1 MSESIAPFF
10 KGWRLLN
17 DRLVETIGS
26 LSDAELAWTPSP
38 TMWSIWALTGHLAG
52 ARVYWLCAILKEPG
66 AASTPFS
73 DDPSAEGWE
82 DDPLH
87 PRRADELV
95 FALRSTFEVVDGCL
109 QRWTTDMLATEF
121 PRERNGVIQMHTR
134 QSILHR
140 LLTHDA
146 SHSGEISQTL
156 GSHGR
161 GEIDLWSGL
170 ARVLL
175 PTT

>member
-1 MSESIAPFF
+1 MPENIAPLYQ
-10 KGWRLLN
+10 GWRLLN
-17 DRLVETIGS
+17 DRLVEAIGS
-26 LSDAELAWTPSP
+26 LSDAELAWAPAPS
-38 TMWSIWALTGHLAG
+38 MWPIWALAGHLAG
-52 ARVYWLCAILKEPG
+52 ARAYWLCAVLHEPG
-66 AASTPFS
+66 VTSTPFN
-73 DDPSAEGWE
+73 DPSGEGWE
-82 DDPLH
+82 DDLSH

-95 FALRSTFEVVDGCL
+95 VALRSTFEIVDGCL
-109 QRWTTDMLATEF
+109 HRWTTDMLATEF

-170 ARVLL
+170 ARVL
-175 PTT
+175 PPA